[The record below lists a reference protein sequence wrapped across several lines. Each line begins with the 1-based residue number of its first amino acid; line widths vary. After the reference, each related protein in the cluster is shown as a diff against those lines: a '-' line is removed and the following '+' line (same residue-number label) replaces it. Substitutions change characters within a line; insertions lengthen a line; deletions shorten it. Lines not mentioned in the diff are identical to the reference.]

1 MHMCKW
7 KVEKKGVMLC
17 HSSFWSYAT
26 LHWCHL
32 RFLAKGLCL
41 TEPCRIFL
49 SGCIVFP
56 WNECRKPTFSSSRTG
71 SNKII
76 ISCSITNS
84 RRDNIYTIFPY
95 TLHSGMNHLYAP
107 SMPPY
112 IQHSNS
118 ENALRKICLLFYL
131 CLNG

>member
-1 MHMCKW
+1 MCKW

-17 HSSFWSYAT
+17 HSSFWPYAYASYAT

-32 RFLAKGLCL
+32 RFLAKGFMLDWTL
-41 TEPCRIFL
+41 YDM
-49 SGCIVFP
+49 CIVFP

-76 ISCSITNS
+76 TSCVITNS
-84 RRDNIYTIFPY
+84 RRDNICTIFPY

-112 IQHSNS
+112 IQHSNW
-118 ENALRKICLLFYL
+118 ENALRRICLMFYL